1 MLGEG
6 LILGVSE
13 YQYYEFIAV
22 DRPLTD
28 TQQRELRALST
39 RARITASSFVNDYE
53 WGDLKGDPRAWME
66 RYFDAFLYL
75 ANWGT
80 HRIALRL
87 PLGVLDAETAAAY
100 CVGDSACSW
109 ATRTHVILDL
119 STEDEDGDEWWDDQD
134 RLASIVPVR
143 AELAAGDN
151 RLLYLA
157 WLLCVQGREL
167 DDEEPEPPVPPG
179 LGDLSGPLRAL
190 GDFLRLD
197 PDLLAAAAETSPP
210 LNAKALSAS
219 ALSRWV
225 KQLPDAEKEEAL
237 VRLLRGEEVQV
248 RAELLRRF
256 HGPAAP
262 GAGGGRTAGELLA
275 AAEARWAE
283 RQRIAAERQAA
294 ERNRQ
299 ERVAVAAREKRL
311 DELAGR
317 QAQAWLR
324 VAAMIET
331 KKPKEYDAAI
341 VLLRD
346 LQALAERDGD
356 TVMFRRQLWQLRQL
370 HIRKPSLIDRL
381 DRAALT

>member
-1 MLGEG
+1 
-6 LILGVSE
+6 VSE

-28 TQQRELRALST
+28 TQQGELRALST
-39 RARITASSFVNDYE
+39 RARITPSSFVNDYQ

-80 HRIALRL
+80 RRIALRM
-87 PLGVLDAETAAAY
+87 PLGVLDAETAADY
-100 CVGDSACSW
+100 CVGESACSW
-109 ATRTHVILDL
+109 GTSTHVILDL
-119 STEDEDGDEWWDDQD
+119 RTEDEDGDEWWDEQE

-167 DDEEPEPPVPPG
+167 DDEEPEPPVPAG

-210 LNAKALSAS
+210 LNAKAPSAS
-219 ALSRWV
+219 ALGRWV
-225 KQLPDAEKEEAL
+225 KQLPEAEKDAAL
-237 VRLLRGEEVQV
+237 VRLLRGEELRV
-248 RAELLRRF
+248 RSELLRRF
-256 HGPAAP
+256 QGPAAQP
-262 GAGGGRTAGELLA
+262 TGGGRTAGELLA

-283 RQRIAAERQAA
+283 RQRIARQKQAA
-294 ERNRQ
+294 ERKRQ
-299 ERVAVAAREKRL
+299 ERAAAAARKKRL
-311 DELAGR
+311 DDLVGR
-317 QAQAWLR
+317 QGQAWQR

-341 VLLRD
+341 VLLKD

-356 TVMFRRQLWQLRQL
+356 TATFEQQIWQLRQQ

-381 DRAALT
+381 DRAVLSGGTG